1 MPCRSGF
8 TREENTAV
16 DGTGFARVRGQARSH
31 QTKYN
36 PLFSKH
42 SSGHQLIP
50 QFPGFAEQ
58 SPDLPVLASGFELL
72 KTFFNIS
79 LLLG

>member
-31 QTKYN
+31 TD
-36 PLFSKH
+36 LR
-42 SSGHQLIP
+42 QLLDIEHDSCTHKSTST
-50 QFPGFAEQ
+50 QA
-58 SPDLPVLASGFELL
+58 
-72 KTFFNIS
+72 
-79 LLLG
+79 